1 MRLAS
6 NLPSLAV
13 SSSGNVKCR
22 SMKHQAR
29 ITYAHSLS
37 SATEQINQT
46 EDETQYCVTG
56 HWILVI
62 DLIHAHEGY
71 KEML

>member
-29 ITYAHSLS
+29 STYAHSLS
-37 SATEQINQT
+37 SAMEQINQT
-46 EDETQYCVTG
+46 GDETQDCVTG
-56 HWILVI
+56 NWILVI
-62 DLIHAHEGY
+62 NLIHAHDSY